1 MKEIARALREQA
13 AGNADAARAA
23 HAFAEHADRRG
34 LVDVGYASLDSPL
47 GPLVLAATGRGLV
60 RVAYADAGVD
70 PVLEDLALR
79 VSPRVLELPRR
90 LDEARRQ
97 LEQYF
102 AARRRTFDL
111 GLDLRLARG
120 FRLRVLEAARAIPYG
135 GMATYGEV
143 AAGAGVPRA
152 ARAAGTALGANPLPI
167 VIPCHRVV
175 RAGGVVGEYTGG
187 RHRKEA
193 LLRLEAGA
201 GE

>member
-1 MKEIARALREQA
+1 MNEIERALREEA
-13 AGNADAARAA
+13 VVDAGAARAA
-23 HAFAEHADRRG
+23 RAFADRADRRG
-34 LVDVGYASLDSPL
+34 LVDVGYASHDSPL
-47 GPLVLAATGRGLV
+47 GTLVLAATDRGLV
-60 RVAYADAGVD
+60 RIAYADAGVD
-70 PVLEDLALR
+70 PVLEDLARR
-79 VSPRVLELPRR
+79 VSPRVLELPGR

-102 AARRRTFDL
+102 AARRRTFDV
-111 GLDLRLARG
+111 GLDLRLAHG
-120 FRLRVLEAARAIPYG
+120 FRRRVLEAARAIPYAG
-135 GMATYGEV
+135 VATYGQV

-152 ARAAGTALGANPLPI
+152 ARAAGTALGANPIPI

-201 GE
+201 GG